1 MKAPYAVPGNRLMGI
16 WSEWLDLHEQLEGEG
31 LPVTAP
37 FFSAASSEGPAG
49 PILLVGKATNGDW
62 GTSEFKSFSRRQK
75 KAIIRD
81 RLCRNR
87 TFIDGGAKNSAFWC
101 FYYRLAALALGAD
114 GVIWS
119 NVAKIGRK
127 NGNPKGRLLTM
138 QTELAIRT
146 LQAEIAEY
154 RPALTVFV
162 AGSDPVMSDI
172 IVSALNAP
180 AKRWTKSERIR
191 ACTVPDVWWMKG
203 ETPAL
208 WTQHPE
214 RKPAEQV
221 NFWLH
226 RARDLAGL
234 PKSSR

>member
-1 MKAPYAVPGNRLMGI
+1 MKAKYAVPGIRLMKI
-16 WSEWLDLHEQLEGEG
+16 WSEWIDLHAELEGEG

-49 PILLVGKATNGDW
+49 PILLVGKATDGDW
-62 GTSEFKSFSRRQK
+62 GTEGFKSFQRRQER
-75 KAIIRD
+75 AIVCD
-81 RLCRNR
+81 RLRLNR
-87 TFIDGGAKNSAFWC
+87 SFIDGGAKNSAFWC

-119 NVAKIGRK
+119 NVAKIGRI
-127 NGNPKGRLLTM
+127 NGNPKGRMLTM
-138 QTELAIRT
+138 QAELAIRT
-146 LQAEIAEY
+146 LQAEVAEY
-154 RPALTVFV
+154 RPTLTVFV

-180 AKRWTKSERIR
+180 AKKWTKSEGIR
-191 ACTVPDVWWMKG
+191 ACTIPDVWWMKG

-221 NFWLH
+221 DFWLDK
-226 RARDLAGL
+226 ARDLAGL
-234 PKSSR
+234 PK